1 VFAVVGYASVQ
12 ARVRAR
18 RSRLL
23 DAATWHA
30 LIDAPSLART
40 LDVLRTTPYG
50 TAVASDAHDAVVLA
64 ELQRGLRRSVRR
76 ETVALAAS
84 VPPRARD
91 LLAWH
96 ADAAV
101 VQDLKLLLRA
111 LWHGHPL
118 ASVWPATTLPD
129 REDAAYAD
137 LEGVRSIP
145 ALIATLDRSP
155 FARPL
160 ADAWD
165 RARQEGRPFYL
176 EVALDLAYGRGL
188 VARIEALSGGD
199 REDAK
204 ALLGRALARAN
215 LIAAGRYRSLAGVS
229 PEEVVNFCLHRDF
242 GGGLAMVQR
251 VAIGASLR
259 DEAAALGVVLPPSP
273 VPDGPNGE
281 RPRDDL
287 ADDAATLLALERESE
302 RMLRAA
308 ARARFGRQPFGLG
321 LVLAY
326 LIERAAE
333 AADLIALCEA
343 KAQELD
349 PAALRARIPRE
360 VA

>member
-1 VFAVVGYASVQ
+1 VLSAVGYASVQ

-23 DAATWHA
+23 GADAWRD
-30 LIDAPSLART
+30 LIDAGSLART
-40 LDVLRTTPYG
+40 LQALRATPYG
-50 TAVASDAHDAVVLA
+50 DAMGPLA
-64 ELQRGLRRSVRR
+64 DERTTLAHLERGLRRALRR
-76 ETVALAAS
+76 EAVGLAAS
-84 VPPRARD
+84 VPPRARE
-91 LLAWH
+91 LVLWH
-96 ADAAV
+96 ADAAL
-101 VQDLKLLLRA
+101 VQDLKLLVRA
-111 LWHGHPL
+111 LWHGHAL
-118 ASVWPATTLPD
+118 EAVWSATTLPD
-129 REDAAYAD
+129 REEATYAD
-137 LEGVRSIP
+137 LANARRVP
-145 ALIATLDRSP
+145 ALIAALERTP
-155 FARPL
+155 FGRPL

-176 EVALDLAYGRGL
+176 EVALDLAYQRGA

-204 ALLGRALARAN
+204 ELLGKALARAN

-259 DEAAALGVVLPPSP
+259 DEAAALGVRLPPRPPS
-273 VPDGPNGE
+273 DGPNGG
-281 RPRDDL
+281 
-287 ADDAATLLALERESE
+287 AAATDDATTLLELERASD
-302 RMLRAA
+302 RMQRAA

-326 LIERAAE
+326 LIEKAAE
-333 AADLIALCEA
+333 AADLVVLCEGE
-343 KAQELD
+343 AQGLD